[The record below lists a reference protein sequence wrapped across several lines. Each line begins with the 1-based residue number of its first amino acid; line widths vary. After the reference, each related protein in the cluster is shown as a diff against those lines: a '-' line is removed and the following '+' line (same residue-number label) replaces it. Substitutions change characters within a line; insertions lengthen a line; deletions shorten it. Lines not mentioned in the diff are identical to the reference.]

1 MSLALHKF
9 TYMNKL
15 KQYIPCA
22 IISIP
27 FVFWYLGTITSQ
39 DTYSTKLV
47 TLGFISALHIAVSVL
62 FHLMKKDFEK
72 FENKG

>member
-1 MSLALHKF
+1 MG
-9 TYMNKL
+9 NKL
-15 KQYIPCA
+15 KQCIPFVM
-22 IISIP
+22 ISIP
-27 FVFWYLGTITSQ
+27 FAFWYSGSITSQ

-62 FHLMKKDFEK
+62 FSLMKKDFEK

>member
-1 MSLALHKF
+1 MG
-9 TYMNKL
+9 NKL
-15 KQYIPCA
+15 KQYISYA

-39 DTYSTKLV
+39 DTYSIKLV

-62 FHLMKKDFEK
+62 FSLMKKDFEK

>member
-1 MSLALHKF
+1 MG
-9 TYMNKL
+9 NKL

-27 FVFWYLGTITSQ
+27 FVFWYLGSITSQ
-39 DTYSTKLV
+39 DTYSTKLT

>member
-1 MSLALHKF
+1 MG
-9 TYMNKL
+9 NKL

-27 FVFWYLGTITSQ
+27 FVFWYFGAITSQ
-39 DTYSTKLV
+39 DTYSNKLV
-47 TLGFISALHIAVSVL
+47 ALGFISTLHIAVSAL
-62 FHLMKKDFEK
+62 FTIMKKDFEN

>member
-1 MSLALHKF
+1 MI
-9 TYMNKL
+9 NKL

-27 FVFWYLGTITSQ
+27 FVFWYSGSITSQ

-47 TLGFISALHIAVSVL
+47 TLGFISALHIADSAL
-62 FHLMKKDFEK
+62 SYLIKKDI
-72 FENKG
+72 ENS

>member
-1 MSLALHKF
+1 MG
-9 TYMNKL
+9 NKL
-15 KQYIPCA
+15 KQYIPFV

-27 FVFWYLGTITSQ
+27 FVFWYFGAITSQ
-39 DTYSTKLV
+39 DTYSIKLI

>member
-1 MSLALHKF
+1 MNLKARSD
-9 TYMNKL
+9 YGGNKL

-27 FVFWYLGTITSQ
+27 FMFWYFRAITSQ

-47 TLGFISALHIAVSVL
+47 TLGFISTLL
-62 FHLMKKDFEK
+62 FLLMKKDFEN

>member
-1 MSLALHKF
+1 MG
-9 TYMNKL
+9 NKL
-15 KQYIPCA
+15 KQYIPYA

-27 FVFWYLGTITSQ
+27 FVFWYFGAITSQ

-62 FHLMKKDFEK
+62 FHLIKKILKILKTKDSIL
-72 FENKG
+72 

>member
-1 MSLALHKF
+1 MI
-9 TYMNKL
+9 NKL

-27 FVFWYLGTITSQ
+27 FVFWYLGSITSQ

-47 TLGFISALHIAVSVL
+47 TLGFISALHIAISLL
-62 FHLMKKDFEK
+62 FYLMKKDFEN
-72 FENKG
+72 FEFVYSYILHNF

>member
-1 MSLALHKF
+1 MG
-9 TYMNKL
+9 NKL
-15 KQYIPCA
+15 KQYISYA

-27 FVFWYLGTITSQ
+27 FVFWYFGAITSQ
-39 DTYSTKLV
+39 DTYSIKLV

>member
-1 MSLALHKF
+1 MG
-9 TYMNKL
+9 NKL

-27 FVFWYLGTITSQ
+27 FVFWYFGAIISQ

-62 FHLMKKDFEK
+62 FHLIKKILKILKTKDSIL
-72 FENKG
+72 